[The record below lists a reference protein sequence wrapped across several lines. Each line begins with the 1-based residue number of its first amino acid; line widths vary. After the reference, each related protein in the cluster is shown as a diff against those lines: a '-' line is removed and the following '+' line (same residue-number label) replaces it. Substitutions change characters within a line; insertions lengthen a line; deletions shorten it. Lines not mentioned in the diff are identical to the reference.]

1 MLRLLIT
8 LTILLSLAEAREYLV
23 SWNDG
28 KNRQNIV
35 EFVNKTTDPES
46 SYYIPIKDR
55 IAVFDNDGTLWSEKP
70 MYFQLNFI
78 LDRVKK
84 LADDHPEWQKNPLFK
99 AAIDGDMKKVL
110 SFGEHG
116 LVELATATHSGMS
129 VPRFQEEVRRWLKDA
144 KHPRFNRPYS
154 DLIYQPMMELITY
167 LQAHDF
173 KVYIVSGG
181 GIDFMRAFI
190 PALYEL
196 PAEQII
202 GSSVAVEYKDGKIIK
217 LPKINFIDD
226 KETKPV
232 AINYHIGKRPVAA
245 FGNSDGDLAMMQYTD
260 ANRAETLQL
269 YVHHTDEKREWAYDR
284 NSHVGKLDKG
294 LDYALDHR
302 WTVVDMKKDWK
313 VVYPFELNPPKSK

>member
-1 MLRLLIT
+1 MLRLFIT
-8 LTILLSLAEAREYLV
+8 LTLLLSLTQAREYLV

-28 KNRQNIV
+28 KNKQNIV
-35 EFVNKTTDPES
+35 EFVNKTTDPKS

-55 IAVFDNDGTLWSEKP
+55 IAVFDNDGTLWSEQP

-78 LDRVKK
+78 LDRVQE
-84 LADDHPEWQKNPLFK
+84 LAEDHPEWQKKPLFK

-129 VPRFQEEVRRWLKDA
+129 VPDFQEEVRRWIKDA

-167 LQAHDF
+167 LEAHDF

-202 GSSVAVEYKDGKIIK
+202 GSSIAVEYKDGKIIK

-232 AINYHIGKRPVAA
+232 AINYHIGKQPVAA
-245 FGNSDGDLAMMQYTD
+245 FGNSDGDLAMMQYTE

-269 YVHHTDEKREWAYDR
+269 YVHHTDAKREWAYDR
-284 NSHVGKLDKG
+284 DSHVGKFDKG
-294 LDYALDHR
+294 LDYARDHR

-313 VVYPFELNPPKSK
+313 VIYPFELNLPKNK

>member
-202 GSSVAVEYKDGKIIK
+202 GSSVAVEYRDGEIIK

-284 NSHVGKLDKG
+284 VSHVGKLDKG

-313 VVYPFELNPPKSK
+313 VVYPFELSEK